1 MSLTGLAFDSTTSTG
16 AVSLAASQKKIILL
30 KPRGF
35 CAGVVR
41 AIDVVKIALD
51 LYGAPIYV
59 RKEIVHNRYV
69 VEELRRAGSIFVE
82 ELSEAPEGSR
92 VIFSAH
98 GVSPAV
104 RREAVERR
112 LQVIDATCPLVT
124 KVHLEAV
131 RFAKQG
137 YTIVLI
143 GHRDHDEVT
152 GTLGEA
158 PEAMV
163 LVSDVADVDK
173 LELKDPERVCY
184 LTQTTLSLDDTKDIM
199 RRLMERFPKIVGPK
213 TQDICYATEN
223 RQLAVKAVAPLCQAL
238 LVVGSQ
244 NSSNSRRLVEVCE
257 KSGVPAYLLDDK
269 SEIRPEMLE
278 NVTTVAITAGASA
291 PEHLVLE
298 LIDYLKNQGYSDLE
312 EAEIKEEDVRFT
324 LPADLETF
332 VPKLHPVGT
341 RA

>member
-1 MSLTGLAFDSTTSTG
+1 MSSAGVLFETETLGPVAPVDTK
-16 AVSLAASQKKIILL
+16 KKIILL

-59 RKEIVHNRYV
+59 RKEIVHNRHV
-69 VEELRRAGSIFVE
+69 VDELRRAGAVFVE
-82 ELSEAPEGSR
+82 ELSEVPEGAR

-104 RREAVERR
+104 RGEAKERR

-137 YTIVLI
+137 YTIILI
-143 GHRDHDEVT
+143 GHRDHDEVI

-158 PEAMV
+158 PESTI
-163 LVSDVADVDK
+163 LVSDVEDVNR
-173 LELKDPERVCY
+173 LAVKDPERMVY
-184 LTQTTLSLDDTKDIM
+184 LTQTTLSLDETKDIVA
-199 RRLMERFPKIVGPK
+199 RLLERFPKIIGPK

-223 RQLAVKAVAPLCQAL
+223 RQLAVKAVAPLCQTL

-244 NSSNSRRLVEVCE
+244 NSSNSRRLVEVCQ
-257 KSGVPAYLLDDK
+257 KAGIPAYLLDDC
-269 SEIRPEMLE
+269 SEVQPDMLE
-278 NVTTVAITAGASA
+278 GVETVAVTAGASA
-291 PEHLVLE
+291 PEHLVQE
-298 LIDYLKNQGYSDLE
+298 LIAHLATQGYNDLE

-324 LPADLETF
+324 LPSDLESFT
-332 VPKLHPVGT
+332 PRLHRVRT
-341 RA
+341 

>member
-1 MSLTGLAFDSTTSTG
+1 MPSAGVEYDISSPDAS
-16 AVSLAASQKKIILL
+16 APVSGSQKKIILL

-59 RKEIVHNRYV
+59 RKEIVHNRHV
-69 VEELRRAGSIFVE
+69 VDELRNAGAIFVE
-82 ELSEAPEGSR
+82 ELAEVPEGAR

-98 GVSPAV
+98 GVAPEV
-104 RREAVERR
+104 RQEAKDRK

-131 RFAKQG
+131 KYAKQG
-137 YTIVLI
+137 YTIILI
-143 GHRDHDEVT
+143 GHRDHDEVI

-158 PEAMV
+158 PQNTI
-163 LVSDVADVDK
+163 LVSDVDDVDH
-173 LELKDPERVCY
+173 LNIANPDRMAY
-184 LTQTTLSLDDTKDIM
+184 LTQTTLSLDETQDIV
-199 RRLMERFPKIVGPK
+199 RRLMVRYPKIIGPK

-244 NSSNSRRLVEVCE
+244 NSSNSRRLVEVCA
-257 KSGVPAYLLDDK
+257 KAGVPAYLLDDC
-269 SEIRPEMLE
+269 SEVLPQMLAG
-278 NVTTVAITAGASA
+278 VDTVAVTAGASA
-291 PEHLVLE
+291 PEHLVQE
-298 LIDYLKNQGYSDLE
+298 LIAHLQSKGYSDVE
-312 EAEIKEEDVRFT
+312 EAEIKDEDVRFT
-324 LPADLETF
+324 LPSDLESYTPRLYT
-332 VPKLHPVGT
+332 VRV
-341 RA
+341 